1 MQKNGYKV
9 GDSILLTL
17 GKKNEIKEKI
27 SLDKGVLIYLTGG
40 RHIGQVGKVQDI
52 IGNRILYK
60 TGTDDTVE
68 TLKEYAFPI
77 GKDKPLI
84 TLTE

>member
-1 MQKNGYKV
+1 MIG
-9 GDSILLTL
+9 
-17 GKKNEIKEKI
+17 GK
-27 SLDKGVLIYLTGG
+27 
-40 RHIGQVGKVQDI
+40 HIGQTGKVQDI

-60 TGTDDTVE
+60 TEKGDVIE

-84 TLTE
+84 KLTQ